1 MQSFLKDHP
10 GAPDFVIGI
19 NQTERLVQDNTLI
32 IDWKE
37 FFEQKLCGLE

>member
-10 GAPDFVIGI
+10 CVPAFVIGI